1 MDCATRSIRSS
12 SGESALMPLLQIE
25 DLRVEFGSERE
36 PLIAVDGVDLDV
48 DTGEVVGLVGESGSG
63 KSVTALA
70 AMGLVDFPGRVR
82 AKRLAL
88 GGQDLLMLGDAQRRL
103 LVGKEIAMI
112 FQDPLASLNPCFTVA
127 FQLTETLRVHGTEAE
142 RSSARQRRARALEL
156 LRQVEIPDPEARLAA
171 FPHQLSGGMAQRV
184 MIAIAIACQPKL
196 LIADEPTTALD
207 VTVQA
212 QVLELLLRL
221 QREQGMAL
229 ILITHDLA
237 IVAETAQRVVVM
249 YAGQVV
255 ETGPVPAI
263 FETPRHPYTQ
273 ALLAALP
280 EHNRDRAR
288 LEAIPG
294 VVPGQYDRP
303 AACLLHPRCAYA
315 VERCRRERPPLSGP
329 QGRQVRCHF
338 ALDAAGRP
346 TGGWRPEARPAVG
359 ETGA

>member
-1 MDCATRSIRSS
+1 
-12 SGESALMPLLQIE
+12 MPLLEIE
-25 DLRVEFGSERE
+25 NLHVEFGSEAQ
-36 PLIAVDGVDLDV
+36 PLIAVDGVDLALDA
-48 DTGEVVGLVGESGSG
+48 GEVVALVGESGSG
-63 KSVTALA
+63 KSITALA

-82 AKRLAL
+82 AKRLAF
-88 GGQDLLMLGDAQRRL
+88 GARDLIALSDAERRM

-127 FQLTETLRVHGTEAE
+127 FQLMETLRVHGTDAE
-142 RSSARQRRARALEL
+142 RSSPRARRARALEL
-156 LRQVEIPDPEARLAA
+156 LRQVEIPDPEARLSA

-184 MIAIAIACQPKL
+184 MIAMAIACRPQL

-229 ILITHDLA
+229 VLITHDLA
-237 IVAETAQRVVVM
+237 IVAETAQRVIVM
-249 YAGQVV
+249 YAGEVV

-263 FETPRHPYTQ
+263 FEAPRHPYTQ

-303 AACLLHPRCAYA
+303 RGCLLHPRCPYA
-315 VERCRRERPPLSGP
+315 VERCRRERPPLHGP
-329 QGRQVRCHF
+329 GGRQARCHF

-346 TGGWRPEARPAVG
+346 TGGWRPEARS
-359 ETGA
+359 ETSEAET